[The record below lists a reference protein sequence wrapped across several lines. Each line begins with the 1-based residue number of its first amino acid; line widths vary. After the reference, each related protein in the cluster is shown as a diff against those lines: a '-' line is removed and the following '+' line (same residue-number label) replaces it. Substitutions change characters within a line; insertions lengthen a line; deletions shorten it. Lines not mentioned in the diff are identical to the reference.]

1 MTALRWLALLAG
13 LALVTGCP
21 TGPADD
27 DDDNDDV
34 VDDDDDTMPDE
45 PEVDPP
51 AGFALVE
58 LFTSE
63 G

>member
-1 MTALRWLALLAG
+1 MYWLRLLWVFTG

-21 TGPADD
+21 TGTPVDDDDGADD
-27 DDDNDDV
+27 DDDS
-34 VDDDDDTMPDE
+34 TAPE
-45 PEVDPP
+45 PERDPAAP
-51 AGFALVE
+51 FALVE